1 MKKKILMMFALALF
15 VVQAKADLAPTV
27 MLRHNGVSTFY
38 KYYEIQK
45 AVDASADGDTIY
57 LTDGTYRPF
66 NIDKRIMVR
75 GTGLG
80 TVIEGD
86 CEIDISGTAKLTM
99 PVLDA
104 VSFNGDVRVV
114 NAYKQFTIRKCS
126 MTNLFFDGA
135 DHYDVKVTQCY
146 FEKRFNLTNNVHEIN
161 VFNSKI
167 SVLYPHD
174 YKAGQA
180 TFEHCNIYEIC
191 DTIEGG
197 VFNSC
202 AMYQTTKFS
211 GAATRVNL
219 LGCVL
224 NSCAFYNTFNG
235 NYSYG
240 NLCGYNCNTI
250 NCGIVSSS
258 DWLNFNNSNSI
269 SALDGTKV
277 GAYGGQHPYN
287 RNPEVPRVSKYQL
300 GIDPTTKKMRVNLTV
315 TKP

>member
-75 GTGLG
+75 GTGGG
-80 TVIEGD
+80 TIIEGD
-86 CEIDISGTAKLTM
+86 CEIDISGTTKLTM

-104 VSFNGDVRVV
+104 VSFNGDVRVI
-114 NAYKQFTIRKCS
+114 NAYEQFTIRKCS
-126 MTNLFFDGA
+126 MTNLFFDAA

-146 FEKRFNLTNNVHEIN
+146 IGNRFNLTNNVHEIN

-167 SVLYPHD
+167 NVLYPHD
-174 YKAGQA
+174 YRGGQA

-191 DTIEGG
+191 DTIQGG

-202 AMYQTTKFS
+202 VLCYTTKFS
-211 GAATRVNL
+211 GAKSNTNV

-224 NSCAFYNTFNG
+224 NSC
-235 NYSYG
+235 SY
-240 NLCGYNCNTI
+240 
-250 NCGIVSSS
+250 
-258 DWLNFNNSNSI
+258 NSNSPYFRTDDSTTWINCKDISNSGNINYNNSSNI

-277 GAYGGQHPYN
+277 GVYGGQHPFT
-287 RNPEVPRVSKYQL
+287 RTPEVPRVSKYQL

>member
-1 MKKKILMMFALALF
+1 MKKTILMMFALALS
-15 VVQAKADLAPTV
+15 VIQAKADLAPTV
-27 MLRHNGVSTFY
+27 MLRHNGVTTFY

-104 VSFNGDVRVV
+104 VTFNGDVRVI
-114 NAYKQFTIRKCS
+114 NAYEQFTIRKCS

-146 FEKRFNLTNNVHEIN
+146 FDNRFNLTNNVHEIN

-167 SVLYPHD
+167 NVLYPHD

-180 TFEHCNIYEIC
+180 TFEHCNIAEIC
-191 DTIEGG
+191 DSIEGG
-197 VFNSC
+197 VLNSC
-202 AMYQTTKFS
+202 ALYATTKFS
-211 GAATRVNL
+211 GAASNTNL
-219 LGCVL
+219 IGCAL
-224 NSCAFYNTFNG
+224 NSCCYNSG
-235 NYSYG
+235 YVYSYRST
-240 NLCGYNCNTI
+240 YTNCTSLGWSRN
-250 NCGIVSSS
+250 NFF
-258 DWLNFNNSNSI
+258 NFNESSYK
-269 SALDGTKV
+269 SDLDGTKV
-277 GAYGGQHPYN
+277 GIYGGQHPYN
-287 RNPEVPRVSKYQL
+287 FTPEVPRVSKYQL

>member
-104 VSFNGDVRVV
+104 VTFNGDVRVI

-146 FEKRFNLTNNVHEIN
+146 FDNRFNLTNNVHEIN

-167 SVLYPHD
+167 NILYPHD

-180 TFEHCNIYEIC
+180 TFEHCNIAEIC
-191 DTIEGG
+191 DSIEGG
-197 VFNSC
+197 VLNSC
-202 AMYQTTKFS
+202 ALYSTTKFS
-211 GAATRVNL
+211 GAASNTNL
-219 LGCVL
+219 IGCAL
-224 NSCAFYNTFNG
+224 NSCCYNS
-235 NYSYG
+235 NY
-240 NLCGYNCNTI
+240 
-250 NCGIVSSS
+250 VSSYRS
-258 DWLNFNNSNSI
+258 TYTNCTNSSWSRSSIFNFNENSYK

-277 GAYGGQHPYN
+277 GIYGGQHPYN
-287 RNPEVPRVSKYQL
+287 FTPEVPSVSKYQL